1 MSRTRVPDLG
11 SRVKLTVSGMSVNGT
26 TVSPWARP
34 GRVHSGN
41 PIAAKLAA
49 VSPVFNTS
57 RRVIVLAMIVPLD
70 CMKLVPAV
78 LPSSIR
84 GDQRGSA
91 PKRTGAI
98 ADLNFTIITGIQK
111 LLCKLAGIFVC
122 IRGCILCSFLCVFVV
137 KEGPNPPRRREE
149 SRRLFDQ
156 VWNSWPRFFGV
167 DATWALQ
174 GAVQRSQTAC
184 PA

>member
-11 SRVKLTVSGMSVNGT
+11 SSEKLTVSGMSVNGT

-98 ADLNFTIITGIQK
+98 ADLNFAIITGIQK

-122 IRGCILCSFLCVFVV
+122 IRGCILSSFRSAVEFVAALFLELMQLGRS
-137 KEGPNPPRRREE
+137 KARSKDLKQPARQQSPKPR
-149 SRRLFDQ
+149 
-156 VWNSWPRFFGV
+156 PI
-167 DATWALQ
+167 
-174 GAVQRSQTAC
+174 
-184 PA
+184 

>member
-34 GRVHSGN
+34 GSELGLQYFPTGNSLGHDRPSRLHETGSGRSPLFHPWRSTRISAQENWSNRRSEFCDYNRNSETPLQTGRDFRLHPWLHSVQFS
-41 PIAAKLAA
+41 L
-49 VSPVFNTS
+49 
-57 RRVIVLAMIVPLD
+57 RLR
-70 CMKLVPAV
+70 
-78 LPSSIR
+78 
-84 GDQRGSA
+84 
-91 PKRTGAI
+91 
-98 ADLNFTIITGIQK
+98 
-111 LLCKLAGIFVC
+111 
-122 IRGCILCSFLCVFVV
+122 VFVV

-149 SRRLFDQ
+149 SRRVFDQ
-156 VWNSWPRFFGV
+156 LWNSWPRFFGV

-184 PA
+184 PAAKPEAQAH